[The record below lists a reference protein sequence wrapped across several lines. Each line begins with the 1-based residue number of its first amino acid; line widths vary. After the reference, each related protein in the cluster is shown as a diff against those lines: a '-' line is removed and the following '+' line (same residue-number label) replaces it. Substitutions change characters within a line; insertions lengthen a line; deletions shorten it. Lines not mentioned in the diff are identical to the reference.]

1 MPDAL
6 VLREVR
12 RVFRA
17 RRRWFRPRKEEVVAV
32 DGVSLAFPKGTITAL
47 LGPSGAGKTTL
58 LRMAGLLDRPSSGD
72 VMIDGSPVT
81 WAEGE
86 VRALRRRVGILL
98 QNPAMFRRS
107 VRANVAFGLEMQG
120 VPEKAVEAKVGA
132 ALKRVGL
139 GALADRDARRL
150 SGGEA
155 QRLAFARA
163 TVLRPEILLLDEF
176 TVHLDYQNV
185 ATLERLVRDFQK
197 VSGGTVV
204 LVTHSQRQALRL
216 ADRAALVVDGRLIA
230 AGGVHEVLEEPADP
244 RAREF
249 VLGDFSL

>member
-107 VRANVAFGLEMQG
+107 VRANVAFGLEIQG
-120 VPEKAVEAKVGA
+120 LPEKAVEAKVGA

-230 AGGVHEVLEEPADP
+230 AGGVHEVLEDPADP
-244 RAREF
+244 RVREF